1 MPCTNQDLRRYI
13 EEFFEEESCLV
24 DDVDENEYRKELALE
39 AFDALVNREAELRA
53 RIADLESRAAKAS
66 ERAVKAIEL
75 LTQAREGK

>member
-53 RIADLESRAAKAS
+53 RITDLESRAAMAA

-75 LTQAREGK
+75 LTRAREG

>member
-53 RIADLESRAAKAS
+53 RITDLESRAAKAA

-75 LTQAREGK
+75 LTQAR